1 MHRTHT
7 DNFVLMFEKSA
18 GEYDEDAMRRFGKS
32 LRPGDIL
39 TWQVPSADAYAE
51 GAKQGLMTDVVS
63 GGIRAATGSPVSHV
77 GLIHSVDPVTGV
89 PNIVHNYEG
98 NGGVRI
104 ESLDRYARTNVMNAH
119 RPNISDAQAAEAVRI
134 AENAAKRGVEY
145 SKGDLLGMLPGEAA
159 KKMGSERTAR
169 VANRIGEALLNNVR
183 GSCDPATGVC
193 SGFVAHALEH
203 TQGGSRDAINA
214 ALGGV
219 GGGRLGLTPADI
231 YNAANDPNNKFLS
244 NVGEYRPKNQE
255 TGRVSGLLSGLV
267 KRFKK

>member
-1 MHRTHT
+1 MPYTHT
-7 DNFVLMFEKSA
+7 DNFVRMFEKSA

-39 TWQVPSADAYAE
+39 TWQVPPADAYAE

-89 PNIVHNYEG
+89 PNIVHNVS
-98 NGGVRI
+98 GGVRI
-104 ESLDRYARTNVMNAH
+104 EGLDRYAHTNVMNAH
-119 RPNISDAQAAEAVRI
+119 RANISDAQAAEAARI
-134 AENAAKRGVEY
+134 AEDAAKRGVEY
-145 SKGDLLGMLPGEAA
+145 SKGDLLGMLPAAAA
-159 KKMGSERTAR
+159 KKMNSGRTAR
-169 VANRIGEALLNNVR
+169 VANRIGEAVLNNVK
-183 GSCDPATGVC
+183 GPCDPATGVC

-244 NVGEYRPKNQE
+244 NIGEYRPKNQE
-255 TGRVSGLLSGLV
+255 TSRVSGLLSALR
-267 KRFKK
+267 KRLKK